1 MFGTDW
7 SLLFFSGKCS
17 SCANELTMK
26 KGRAGPLQTDQEQSA
41 LLISYRKRSKLAKTQ
56 LEGKCLPLQYQ
67 YDILTPPKILDFDR
81 LRWLRSE
88 WKVRERKKKGVRKI
102 RIRLVGDL
110 TSCEGVSSA
119 SAPNFF
125 VFFRSKI
132 SGPYTPLAVFLDRL
146 SAACCISLTASEA
159 AVGPFHQFR
168 SQNVGTRQQ
177 LAIIGCI

>member
-1 MFGTDW
+1 M
-7 SLLFFSGKCS
+7 
-17 SCANELTMK
+17 
-26 KGRAGPLQTDQEQSA
+26 
-41 LLISYRKRSKLAKTQ
+41 
-56 LEGKCLPLQYQ
+56 
-67 YDILTPPKILDFDR
+67 
-81 LRWLRSE
+81 
-88 WKVRERKKKGVRKI
+88 RERKKKGVRKI

-132 SGPYTPLAVFLDRL
+132 SGPYTPFFIAFTPFIAVFLDRL